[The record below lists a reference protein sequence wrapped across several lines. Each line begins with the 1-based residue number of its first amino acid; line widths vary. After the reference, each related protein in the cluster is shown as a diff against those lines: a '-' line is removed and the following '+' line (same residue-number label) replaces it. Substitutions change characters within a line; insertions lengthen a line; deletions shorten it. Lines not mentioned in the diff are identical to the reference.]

1 MRGKR
6 APGAIMGVPGLTGF
20 VGERGAFFTELRL
33 RDTKLVI
40 DGSSL
45 YHRLCF
51 SSAAEF
57 RRGGDY
63 GALAATVRRF
73 FGSLRA
79 CGVAAVVVLD
89 GGRGAADRKLPTLR
103 DRAAERLR
111 AAHGLSR
118 GQGGCLLPLLA
129 RHTFVQALRRL
140 RVPFVQC
147 FAEADREIAA
157 LASRWGCPVLSLD
170 SDFCVFDLPGGYCPL
185 SRFQWQEVCPG
196 DGEPGCFIPAL
207 CFSADS
213 FCGRFGRLQK
223 SLLPLFAVL
232 CGNDYGEVPALQG
245 FFGKLPLP
253 AGSPGGRRG
262 KRGLMR
268 GLLEWLA
275 QFPGPAEAVEHVVRH
290 LKERRREEVR
300 ELLCS
305 SMEDYTP
312 SDVNLEDFFQG
323 GKYEC
328 EAARN
333 SGLPQWV
340 LDGLAKGEL
349 SPFLSDAL
357 ILRSTFLHVQ
367 VENMQRPSAHST
379 ALPIRQVIYGL
390 LLKASQSS
398 EAASASKQANKPP
411 GVFEFDRIQK
421 TLKKTFVQ
429 AANLPPHFCDDHF
442 SLDKLTEVPMSCRQM
457 LLLETLGVTMS
468 FLESVPSHLQ
478 LPVAVTCYWTH
489 CSEPKVKLLQLKALL
504 LMIVSEELDRITNDP
519 DPTALHEDDSI
530 AYNQFLKWK
539 EKKLQNKD
547 FDLDAAHSFCQWQC
561 CLQMGLYLNQ
571 LLSTPLSE
579 PDLSRL
585 YSGTLVHSLYQ
596 ELKSTPSVENLFSSS
611 PKMTQLYQV
620 LLNTVKS
627 SVSPDFFQKVTE
639 TKSESRKKKKASK
652 KTKASRCPIPETQYL
667 HDVNRFASLG
677 VDD

>member
-1 MRGKR
+1 
-6 APGAIMGVPGLTGF
+6 MGVLGLTGF
-20 VGERGAFFTELRL
+20 VGERGAFFSELRL
-33 RDTKLVI
+33 RDSKLVI

-51 SSAAEF
+51 SSSAAEL

-63 GALAATVRRF
+63 GVLAATVRRF

-111 AAHGLSR
+111 VAHGLSR

-157 LASRWGCPVLSLD
+157 LARRWGCPVLSLD

-185 SRFQWQEVCPG
+185 SRFQWQEVCPAEG
-196 DGEPGCFIPAL
+196 APGCFIPAL
-207 CFSADS
+207 CFSADG
-213 FCGRFGRLQK
+213 FCRRFGRLQK
-223 SLLPLFAVL
+223 NLLPLFAVL

-245 FFGKLPLP
+245 FFGKLPVR

-262 KRGLMR
+262 KHGLMR

-275 QFPGPAEAVEHVVRH
+275 QFGEPAEAVEDVVRH
-290 LKERRREEVR
+290 LKAQRREEVR
-300 ELLCS
+300 QLLHS
-305 SMEDYTP
+305 SMEDYAP
-312 SDVNLEDFFQG
+312 SDVNLEDFFQL
-323 GKYEC
+323 GKYESE
-328 EAARN
+328 EASS

-357 ILRSTFLHVQ
+357 MLRSTFLHVQ

-390 LLKASQSS
+390 LLKAASS
-398 EAASASKQANKPP
+398 LEAASASKQASKPP
-411 GVFEFDRIQK
+411 GVFEFDRSQK
-421 TLKKTFVQ
+421 TLTKTFVQ
-429 AANLPPHFCDDHF
+429 AAANLPPRFCDEHF
-442 SLDKLTEVPMSCRQM
+442 ALEKLTEVPMSCRQM
-457 LLLETLGVTMS
+457 LLLETLGVKMS
-468 FLESVPSHLQ
+468 FLESFPSHLQ
-478 LPVAVTCYWTH
+478 LPVAVTCYWTR
-489 CSEPKVKLLQLKALL
+489 SEPKVKLLQLKALL
-504 LMIVSEELDRITNDP
+504 LMIVSGELDRITNDP
-519 DPTALHEDDSI
+519 DCTALHDEDDSI

-539 EKKLQNKD
+539 EKKSQSKD

-596 ELKSTPSVENLFSSS
+596 ELKSTPSVENMFSSS

-627 SVSPDFFQKVTE
+627 SVSPHFFQKVTE

-652 KTKASRCPIPETQYL
+652 KRKAIRCPIPETQNSC
-667 HDVNRFASLG
+667 DFNRFASLG